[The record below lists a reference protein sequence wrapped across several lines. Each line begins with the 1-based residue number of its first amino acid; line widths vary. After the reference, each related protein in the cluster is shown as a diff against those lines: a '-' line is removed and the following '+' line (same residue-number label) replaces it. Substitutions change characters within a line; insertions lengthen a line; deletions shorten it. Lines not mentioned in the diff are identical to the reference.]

1 LTEAD
6 LDDLAAL
13 LVDAVD
19 SNASV
24 GFPAGLSFGD
34 ARSWWQ
40 ERLADPHATVL
51 VERDGDGRVVGTVQL
66 VRTATPNGRH
76 RAEVAKLMVHR
87 RARRQGAGER
97 LMRQVEAEAVRLGL
111 TLLFLDTETDSDG
124 DRLYRRLGWEV
135 AGVIPGF
142 AYRPDGV
149 LRPTTFLFRT
159 LAPADGPEGGS
170 SVRA

>member
-1 LTEAD
+1 VTGPD

-24 GFPAGLSFGD
+24 GFPAGLSLGE

-40 ERLADPHATVL
+40 ERLADERVTVL
-51 VERDGDGRVVGTVQL
+51 VERDAGGRVVGTVQL
-66 VRTATPNGRH
+66 VRPATPNGRH
-76 RAEVAKLMVHR
+76 RAEVAKLLVHR
-87 RARRQGAGER
+87 RARRRGIGER
-97 LMRQVEAEAVRLGL
+97 LMRQIEQEARQLAL
-111 TLLFLDTETDSDG
+111 TLLFLDTETGSEG

-142 AYRPDGV
+142 AYRPDGE
-149 LRPTTFLFRT
+149 LRPTTFLFRQ
-159 LAPADGPEGGS
+159 LPPA
-170 SVRA
+170 

>member
-1 LTEAD
+1 VTDPD

-24 GFPAGLSFGD
+24 GFAAALALD
-34 ARSWWQ
+34 EARSWWV
-40 ERLADPHATVL
+40 ERLADEWVTVL
-51 VERDGDGRVVGTVQL
+51 VERDADGHVVGTVQL

-76 RAEVAKLMVHR
+76 RAEVAKLLVHR
-87 RARRQGAGER
+87 RARRRGIGER
-97 LMRQVEAEAVRLGL
+97 LMRQVEQEARQLTL
-111 TLLFLDTETDSDG
+111 TLLYLDTETGSDG

-142 AYRPDGV
+142 AYRPDGE
-149 LRPTTFLFRT
+149 LRPTTFLFRQ
-159 LAPADGPEGGS
+159 LEPS
-170 SVRA
+170 